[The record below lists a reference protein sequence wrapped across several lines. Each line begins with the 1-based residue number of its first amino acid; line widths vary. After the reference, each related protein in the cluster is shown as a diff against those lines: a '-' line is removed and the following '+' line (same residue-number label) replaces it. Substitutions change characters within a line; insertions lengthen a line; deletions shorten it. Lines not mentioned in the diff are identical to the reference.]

1 MIKIYIINLKSRK
14 NKLFEIQNQ
23 LDTQNIKYEIIE
35 GIDGKTLNMSYLNNN
50 GIKICNEYYWK
61 VKKRNMTFGE
71 LGCTLSHLKIYEDI
85 VKKDFNKCVILEDD
99 VIIPDYFINKLKN
112 IYKNI
117 DDILDWDLIYLGRK
131 KMNFGKNDE
140 KYNDNFIK
148 CGTSWWSC
156 GYIINKKACDYILNS
171 KIKENLIT
179 IDEYLPI
186 ISGCYY
192 PEYLSQFKIDR
203 ILEFYSLKELI
214 IYPNKNAFFESDTEN
229 SIGIDNYDDSLTIIG
244 VATVKND
251 GYYRFVN
258 SCKYY
263 GLKYKI
269 LGENSNIEF
278 SYGNVEKLF
287 FLKKEIFMRNDNEIV
302 LISDVFDVILMTSAK
317 EILQRFKEMNVSIL
331 FSAEIVCWPDKSLS
345 NKFPK
350 SVSKYKYLNSGGFI
364 GKVKYLKE
372 MFINNIDNDIY
383 DDQLYFQHCFLNSK
397 NIFLDYECKI
407 FQTFDINIL
416 NNNIDS
422 CHFHGNGCSNVKKM
436 FDLYSFSKYNFFH
449 RNSLK
454 IKEELNILVY
464 IYNSNNTII
473 ETINS
478 NIKNYKNTLIL
489 DKVLII
495 NNILTYSHLWII
507 DGNYIFKGS
516 EVLDKLIELDKVF
529 STIVMKNN
537 QSGSS
542 SCKVVNLFLGY
553 DSKLAIVE
561 NIRSNILIKTS
572 YFKTISINEL
582 NIDTLNNIF
591 KDKLIT
597 VFGLISDI
605 NYKNIYST
613 YVICNCKQKLYE
625 TNKLFEF
632 DFFIFDKI
640 NENDINSY
648 GVCKDLEHSYGELIN
663 FISHMEILKKSKL
676 SSNEYITI
684 YEDNILISNSYDYL
698 KNIYKNIKSLDFDLI
713 ILTNQLNGEYNNKDN
728 KDNIINIDL
737 YLTKIDK
744 INNVILGYIISN
756 RGINK
761 FLNSNYNKN
770 ITRIDNFINNFY
782 KYSNEKLD
790 IYQTN
795 INIVSLN
802 NKLIKYDK
810 RINSKLYEKNESYTI
825 IYLTLY
831 KYNSIFIRNCELL
844 GIKYKIIKVNEKL
857 TISSK
862 NLKKFSKNCDT
873 KNIILLNCLSVII
886 FNKPKYLVNFEHILN
901 LDNNYIVYNND
912 NILKKKIINVK
923 NDNYFIRYKDVDE
936 IDLNSMIMEFEDINR
951 NEMLSIFN
959 NLRINYDQYNNY
971 KKIDEDILI
980 NKAIIIAIFLEIND
994 DLNININKNYY
1005 IKINDFIINLR
1016 KNIKVG
1022 VLFYSNRKLNE
1033 TFNVVKNINEIN
1045 IESIDYIWYLDVTYK
1060 LDNINTDLLCNLLE
1074 YNKDIINFLQ
1084 KNENDELHMY
1094 DNDILISNNSRCWIV
1109 DKIFGNFLIKK
1120 TILNEIEDKDNILI
1134 GCEKL
1139 NIVFHTVNNF
1149 ISNQKNTFIKE
1160 INFDKIDIKKVLI
1173 YDRIGDHNIYCNFLI
1188 YYFNKNKVSIDVLLP
1203 NYDNIDKK
1211 LIYNKIDN
1219 IQLNYDII
1227 IVINELNN
1235 LSIFSKC
1242 TDILL
1247 IKVNNKSNITYDIN
1261 VNIITIY
1268 PSDYY
1273 FNFFYKN
1280 EEYKKNEIIGYSCD
1294 SIKKYMFNN
1303 KINLIYFDINNSNL
1317 SKCKYY
1323 IISEKQFDSN
1333 KYRINTILC
1342 KLFVYGCIPIIPKR
1356 IKNKYNLEGCIIY
1369 INKKVI
1375 IKNIEN
1381 YDVNNINEQKF
1392 HKILQSFIF
1401 LENDTNKWEEKYINK
1416 ECEIVKIDKYICKS
1430 PFFSDYFCKKL
1441 IRNAENKNN
1450 WHDIINVNS
1459 QYDERFN
1466 VEENVPTYDVNLTDL
1481 GLYECFNY
1489 IVMNYISKIVKKL
1502 YNWSTVHIHRAFIVK
1517 YEIGNQEY
1525 LKPHYD
1531 TSTYTINILLNDKFE
1546 GGGTHFINENIT
1558 INDKVGTI
1566 ILHPGSPTHYHEG
1579 LKITSGKRYVLIA
1592 FIK

>member
-1 MIKIYIINLKSRK
+1 MIKIYVLNLKSRTK
-14 NKLFEIQNQ
+14 KLLKIKKQ
-23 LDTQNIKYEIIE
+23 LDEQKIKYEIFE
-35 GIDGKTLNMSYLNNN
+35 GIDGTDLDLNYLKDNE
-50 GIKICNEYYWK
+50 IKICNNYYWTI
-61 VKKRNMTFGE
+61 KKRTMTYGE
-71 LGCTLSHLKIYEDI
+71 LGCTLSHLKIYEKHI
-85 VKKDFNKCVILEDD
+85 LSNERDFCLILEDD
-99 VIIPDYFINKLKN
+99 VIIPDNFLSKLEN
-112 IYKNI
+112 ITFEITKIPN
-117 DDILDWDLIYLGRK
+117 WDLIYLGRK
-131 KMNFGKNDE
+131 KMNFGKDDE
-140 KYNDNFIK
+140 EYDNNLFIK
-148 CGTSWWSC
+148 CGTSWWCC
-156 GYIINKKACDYILNS
+156 GYIINKKACNYILNS

-186 ISGCYY
+186 VSGCCY
-192 PEYLSQFKIDR
+192 PEYLAHFKIDR
-203 ILEFYSLKELI
+203 ILECYSLKELI
-214 IYPNKNAFFESDTEN
+214 IYPNSDAFFESDTEN
-229 SIGIDNYDDSLTIIG
+229 SNRIYQYDDSLTIIG

-251 GYYRFVN
+251 GYYRFIN

-269 LGENSNIEF
+269 LGENSDIEF
-278 SYGNVEKLF
+278 SYGNIEKLL
-287 FLKKEIFMRNDNEIV
+287 FLKREIFMRNDNEIV
-302 LISDVFDVILMTSAK
+302 LISDVSDVILMTTAE
-317 EILQRFKEMNVSIL
+317 EILKRYKEMNVSIL
-331 FSAEIVCWPDKSLS
+331 FSAELVCWPNVSLS

-350 SVSKYKYLNSGGFI
+350 TDSKYKYLNSGGFI

-383 DDQLYFQHCFLNSK
+383 DDQLYFQHCFLNNK

-407 FQTFDINIL
+407 FQTFDSTIL

-422 CHFHGNGCSNVKKM
+422 CHFHGNGCSNGKKM
-436 FDLYSFSKYNFFH
+436 FDLYTFSRYNFFH

-454 IKEELNILVY
+454 AKEEFNILVY

-473 ETINS
+473 EIINS
-478 NIKNYKNTLIL
+478 NIKNYKNTVIL
-489 DKVLII
+489 DEVLII
-495 NNILTYSHLWII
+495 TNMLTYSHLWII
-507 DGNYIFKGS
+507 DGNYIFEGN
-516 EVLDKLIELDKVF
+516 EILNKLIELDKVF

-537 QSGSS
+537 QNGSL
-542 SCKVVNLFLGY
+542 SCKVANLFLDY

-561 NIRSNILIKTS
+561 NIRSNILIKTN
-572 YFKTISINEL
+572 YLKTASINEL
-582 NIDTLNNIF
+582 TIDALNILF

-605 NYKNIYST
+605 IYKNINST

-625 TNKLFEF
+625 TKQLFEF

-648 GVCKDLEHSYGELIN
+648 GVSKDLDHSYGELIN

-676 SSNEYITI
+676 CSDEYITI
-684 YEDNILISNSYDYL
+684 YEDNIVIRDSYDYL

-713 ILTNQLNGEYNNKDN
+713 ILTDQLNKEYN

-737 YLTKIDK
+737 YLTKIYK

-770 ITRIDNFINNFY
+770 ITRIDNFINNFH

-802 NKLIKYDK
+802 TKLIKYDK
-810 RINSKLYEKNESYTI
+810 RINSKLYEQNENYTI

-857 TISSK
+857 TISNK
-862 NLKKFSKNCDT
+862 NLKNISKTCDT

-912 NILKKKIINVK
+912 NILKKKIINEK
-923 NDNYFIRYKDVDE
+923 TDNYFIKYTDVDE
-936 IDLNSMIMEFEDINR
+936 IDLNSMIMEFEDINI

-959 NLRINYDQYNNY
+959 NLKINFDQYNNY
-971 KKIDEDILI
+971 KKIDEYVLI
-980 NKAIIIAIFLEIND
+980 NKTIIIAIFLETND
-994 DLNININKNYY
+994 DININKNYY

-1045 IESIDYIWYLDVTYK
+1045 IESIDYIWYLDVSYK
-1060 LDNINTDLLCNLLE
+1060 LDNINTDLLYNLLE

-1094 DNDILISNNSRCWIV
+1094 DNDILISNSSRCWIV
-1109 DKIFGNFLIKK
+1109 NKIFGNFLIKK
-1120 TILNEIEDKDNILI
+1120 AIFDEIKDEKHILI

-1149 ISNQKNTFIKE
+1149 KSNQKNTFEE
-1160 INFDKIDIKKVLI
+1160 INFDKIDIKNVLI

-1203 NYDNIDKK
+1203 NYNNIDKK

-1219 IQLNYDII
+1219 IQQLNYDII

-1235 LSIFSKC
+1235 LSVFSKC
-1242 TDILL
+1242 IDILL
-1247 IKVNNKSNITYDIN
+1247 IKVNNKSNITYDMN
-1261 VNIITIY
+1261 VNIITTY

-1273 FNFFYKN
+1273 FNFFYKKN
-1280 EEYKKNEIIGYSCD
+1280 EEYPMNENIGYSCD
-1294 SIKKYMFNN
+1294 SIKTYIFND
-1303 KINLIYFDINNSNL
+1303 KTNLIYFDINNSNL
-1317 SKCKYY
+1317 SECKYY

-1342 KLFVYGCIPIIPKR
+1342 KLFVYGCIPIIPKHM
-1356 IKNKYNLEGCIIY
+1356 KNKYNLEGCIIY

-1381 YDVNNINEQKF
+1381 YDVNNSNEQKF

-1401 LENDTNKWEEKYINK
+1401 LEDDINKWEEKYINK
-1416 ECEIVKIDKYICKS
+1416 KYEIVKIDTYICKFA
-1430 PFFSDYFCKKL
+1430 FFSDYFCKKL
-1441 IRNAENKNN
+1441 IRNADNKNN

-1459 QYDERFN
+1459 QYDVRFN
-1466 VEENVPTYDVNLTDL
+1466 TEESVPTYDVNLTDL

-1489 IVMNYISKIVKKL
+1489 IVMNYISKIVKEL
-1502 YNWSTVHIHRAFIVK
+1502 YNWSTMHIHRVFIVK

-1546 GGGTHFINENIT
+1546 GGGTHFINENIS

-1566 ILHPGSPTHYHEG
+1566 ILHPGFPTHYHEG
-1579 LKITSGKRYVLIA
+1579 LKILSGKRYVLIA